1 MASTLAGSFVAYL
14 TALLIWNKSLKFRYS
29 AIVISVGSLCIFK
42 PPHFLAIGAFVGS
55 WAIYQLVVLRRFG
68 PFIAAAGAFVLGV
81 VSLVPSITGAL
92 SVNSFSMFSNTAK
105 LGR

>member
-14 TALLIWNKSLKFRYS
+14 TALLICDKSLKFRYS

-42 PPHFLAIGAFVGS
+42 SPHFVAIGAFVGS
-55 WAIYQLVVLRRFG
+55 WAIYQLVVLRRIG

-81 VSLVPSITGAL
+81 ISLRAFTFGSILAPP
-92 SVNSFSMFSNTAK
+92 F
-105 LGR
+105 R